1 MARFP
6 WKRENGLLLFF
17 SFLFLFFFQ
26 VETIVYTSLTVKL
39 AFFFFSAFLGF
50 VCTGNLTLKRGR

>member
-1 MARFP
+1 MAYCYF
-6 WKRENGLLLFF
+6 LA
-17 SFLFLFFFQ
+17 SFFFFQ

-39 AFFFFSAFLGF
+39 AFFFFFSAFLGF